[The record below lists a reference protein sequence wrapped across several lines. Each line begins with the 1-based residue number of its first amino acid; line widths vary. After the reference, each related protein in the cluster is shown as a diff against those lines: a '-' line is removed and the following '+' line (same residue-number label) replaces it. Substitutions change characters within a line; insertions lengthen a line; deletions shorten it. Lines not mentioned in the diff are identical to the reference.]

1 MKKRMITLVLIS
13 VMTMVM
19 TACGGSTENETEEVV
34 DLGTSMEVLDAI
46 YGAAELDPDLEEQ
59 IVNGG
64 FQQAELEE
72 SMEAMFLGEAEV
84 TYEDGAVSAPL
95 MSSIAYQVVVLQLE
109 YGQDVEA
116 AKTELLDTAD
126 TGKWVCVEPETVVA
140 ESNGNYILFIMADT
154 ETANALVE
162 VFQSL

>member
-1 MKKRMITLVLIS
+1 MKKRMITLALIS
-13 VMTMVM
+13 VMTMAMV
-19 TACGGSTENETEEVV
+19 ACSGSTESETEEAV

-46 YGAAELDPDLEEQ
+46 YETAELDSDLEDQ

-64 FQQAELEE
+64 FQQAELDE
-72 SMEAMFLGEAEV
+72 SIEAMFIGEAEV
-84 TYEDGAVSAPL
+84 AYVDGAVSAPL

-109 YGQDVEA
+109 DGQDVEA
-116 AKTELLDTAD
+116 AKTELLDAAD
-126 TGKWVCVEPETVVA
+126 TGKWVCVEPEAVVA

-154 ETANALVE
+154 ETTNALVE